1 MNLVKEM
8 KNKYQRMSKEEKK
21 QCQTFYYNTE
31 KGHEMK
37 MRFLRLKIIG
47 GVGVAFSI
55 FLVVSG
61 YISNEINWATWVMA
75 GILFL
80 FSWVFI
86 IGSEV
91 IKGKCLNQYAVKKMK

>member
-1 MNLVKEM
+1 M

-21 QCQTFYYNTE
+21 QCQKFYYNTE

-47 GVGVAFSI
+47 VVGIAFSI

-61 YISNEINWATWVMA
+61 YLSNEINWATWVMA
-75 GILFL
+75 GTLFL
-80 FSWVFI
+80 FSTVCI
-86 IGSEV
+86 ICSVV
-91 IKGKCLNQYAVKKMK
+91 IKGKCLNQYAIKKMK